1 MPDSDIVDPGQIAAN
16 RIPESFA
23 DGGTIFDIFIRQAM
37 KINGIETAKF
47 SFVKLRLRTSQAPEI
62 QRSGQFRQRIKRR
75 YAFRGADFGQKR
87 ANGQRFDAFFPQ
99 LANTQRPQTFGEFSL
114 FAGQQRQMRE
124 LGNFA
129 AESLKHLYLN
139 SRIADM
145 VFAADNVG
153 YAEVDVINDRWQMIQ
168 KAAVFAYNNRVA

>member
-1 MPDSDIVDPGQIAAN
+1 
-16 RIPESFA
+16 
-23 DGGTIFDIFIRQAM
+23 
-37 KINGIETAKF
+37 
-47 SFVKLRLRTSQAPEI
+47 
-62 QRSGQFRQRIKRR
+62 
-75 YAFRGADFGQKR
+75 
-87 ANGQRFDAFFPQ
+87 
-99 LANTQRPQTFGEFSL
+99 
-114 FAGQQRQMRE
+114 MRE

-129 AESLKHLYLN
+129 AESLKHFYLN

>member
-1 MPDSDIVDPGQIAAN
+1 
-16 RIPESFA
+16 
-23 DGGTIFDIFIRQAM
+23 M

-47 SFVKLRLRTSQAPEI
+47 SFVKLRLRTSQASEI
-62 QRSGQFRQRIKRR
+62 QRSGQFCQRIKRG

-99 LANTQRPQTFGEFSL
+99 LANAHRPQTFGEFSL

-139 SRIADM
+139 RRIADV

-153 YAEVDVINDRWQMIQ
+153 YAEIDVINDRRQMIQ
-168 KAAVFAYNNRVA
+168 KAAVFANDNRVA